1 LSPATA
7 SIYIAIAE
15 AERRLFVTMSPSIC
29 LRSFSQLSL
38 DRTVHSL
45 ASRSLFPPHIAYFST
60 SAARYANPSPKKGR
74 VQTSAKKGTKT
85 LNVKKGRKEQQGD
98 SGKRPAPGERK
109 AQRKRIV
116 LRNDNALEV
125 SSLNDLSK
133 DTVLS
138 GKGEGQVLG
147 IPEEVVDALRAVEA
161 FKPTQGWGLFWRPA
175 TLMRKETLEL
185 ASVLRE
191 VEESEAGNKKTLRR
205 VLSGQRLG
213 GKSTLLLQGL
223 TMAFL
228 REWVVINLPDGT
240 SSHNPMPEEAVLT
253 SCSSGHCP
261 RSH

>member
-1 LSPATA
+1 MPP
-7 SIYIAIAE
+7 
-15 AERRLFVTMSPSIC
+15 FVAMPPSIC

-38 DRTVHSL
+38 DRTVHSF
-45 ASRSLFPPHIAYFST
+45 ASRSLLAPHIAYFST

-74 VQTSAKKGTKT
+74 LVAAPKRGQKT
-85 LNVKKGRKEQQGD
+85 LNVKKGRKDPSGD

-125 SSLNDLSK
+125 SSLKDLDK
-133 DTVLS
+133 DTILS

-147 IPEEVVDALRAVEA
+147 IPETVVDALRAVEA
-161 FKPTQGWGLFWRPA
+161 FKPTQGWRLFWRPA
-175 TLMRKETLEL
+175 TLMRKESIEL
-185 ASVLRE
+185 AGLLKE
-191 VEESEAGNKKTLRR
+191 IEESKAGSKKTIRR

-228 REWVVINLPDGT
+228 REWVVINLPEGKLRVE
-240 SSHNPMPEEAVLT
+240 SIYRMRH
-253 SCSSGHCP
+253 
-261 RSH
+261 